1 MTTKKL
7 LKPLIRN
14 AEMTKT
20 YERLWMDFETFSRV
34 NLKTDGGKKY
44 AEDDSTMP
52 ICLGFALDDVLS

>member
-1 MTTKKL
+1 
-7 LKPLIRN
+7 
-14 AEMTKT
+14 MTKT